1 MIYFEDLEKISNVV
15 CKVTPSL
22 YIKHVVNL
30 KQENPK
36 TNTKMDFAF
45 YYSFPNTTNPN
56 DVTQGIQF
64 RMNSSYL
71 ILENVSY
78 KRDVKTG
85 TVKPAK
91 TRISINIS
99 DTPNLTNHLDIAL
112 SWLTLSN
119 DQVFQNDTIGR
130 PVKVYDPNLRTACP
144 LLKEPTGIVFKPC
157 IVQDDQGNKYQG
169 ISIGNREKG
178 EITSLTATEFYTL
191 KTTILNVLNN
201 LYISNITSVN
211 QALNYCLYKN
221 FMEVVRRDGSSKQG

>member
-1 MIYFEDLEKISNVV
+1 MIYFEDLDKISNVV

-22 YIKHVVNL
+22 YLKHVIIL

-45 YYSFPNTTNPN
+45 YYNCSNNNPY
-56 DVTQGIQF
+56 DSSKGIMF

-71 ILENVSY
+71 ILENVNY
-78 KRDVKTG
+78 VRDKTG

-91 TRISINIS
+91 TRITICVS
-99 DTPNLTNHLDIAL
+99 DTPNLSNHMDMAL

-119 DQVFQNDTIGR
+119 NQVFQSDSVGNPI
-130 PVKVYDPNLRTACP
+130 KVLDPSIRTACP
-144 LLKEPTGIVFKPC
+144 LLREPTGIVFKPC
-157 IVQDDQGNKYQG
+157 IVQDDQNNRYQG

-201 LYISNITSVN
+201 IYISNITSVN
-211 QALNYCLYKN
+211 QALNYCLYTN
-221 FMEVVRRDGSSKQG
+221 FMEVVRKDGSSK